1 MQHDP
6 PQKKPLHPKPNGRLW
21 LTIPLAALGLALMV
35 ALVYR
40 VALVA
45 RVHFTA
51 KRPSAPASLVG
62 TPNAEAQLNTSLLS
76 DSILSII
83 QSYYVDPSR
92 VENRGLMAI
101 ALAAAS
107 TNAQIHTGS
116 SPGVIWVQV
125 DSEDRQL
132 ITVKDPPSYQDVVAV
147 VAAISR
153 LLDQHHLQLLTGEVV
168 EKNASGSVML
178 LNSMLA
184 ELDAHSS
191 LLSPDAYRELR
202 QGTEGSFGG
211 LGVLVGIRDNLL
223 TVIKP
228 LPHSPAQRAGIRR
241 FDHILGIGGV
251 FTYGFSLDD
260 LVEHMRGEPGSQV
273 QLTMLRDGALAP
285 VDMKLRREVIHVDSV
300 TAQDINHDGAKIL
313 HLTIE
318 SFASRTSREVL
329 NAIKKFKLKHGG
341 ILNGLILDLRSN
353 PGGLLDQAV
362 QVADLFLDSGVIV
375 TTKGR
380 REEVERAGSGFD
392 EMGYPIVVLIDSDSA
407 SASEIVAGA
416 LQDQQRAVVVG
427 QPSFGK
433 GSVQTVFELP
443 GERALKLTIAR
454 YYSPAGR
461 SIQNVGI
468 IPDVWLQPIGKNSE
482 NNHMLGSYRYK
493 NERFLKNH
501 LADDLPGQAGTNTG
515 GDASIWRSYYLR
527 AASDVVQEVEPTA
540 IDREMD
546 AAVKIIDMVHST
558 YGDHLPAAM
567 QKSNHWLTLAGA
579 ALRDIGS
586 ILDAE
591 AAAWLK
597 KKHQIVWIPRQNPAT
612 PRVKIQL
619 SSVDAHNIVPGETV
633 TLKYTIDNLEAVSLA
648 HASIF
653 VRSEISG
660 FDTKEVLIGELPAGQ
675 KQSGSLQ
682 ITLPGHFE
690 ATALPLRV
698 GLALDAWPVPGAVSD
713 FNLNVSERLVAKL
726 SARTE
731 LVSEFGGRMVGYL
744 ERNEKARVRID
755 LRNDG
760 DVGAENIEV
769 KMINLAGKQVQVLH
783 DTATIDSLAV
793 GENKHIYLD
802 IKAGKSLVSSELA
815 FGLYVQSSDLKEPL
829 RQRFAISS
837 KPSDVISGQPVKNF
851 SH

>member
-6 PQKKPLHPKPNGRLW
+6 PQKMPSPPKPKGRLW
-21 LTIPLAALGLALMV
+21 LAIPLASLGLALMI
-35 ALVYR
+35 ALVCR
-40 VALVA
+40 VALVG
-45 RVHFTA
+45 RVQFTA
-51 KRPSAPASLVG
+51 KPPAASLGLVG
-62 TPNAEAQLNTSLLS
+62 TPNAEAQLNNSLLS

-83 QSYYVDPSR
+83 QSYYVDPAR
-92 VENRGLMAI
+92 VDNRGLLAI
-101 ALAAAS
+101 ALAAVS
-107 TNAQIHTGS
+107 TNMQIHTGS
-116 SPGVIWVQV
+116 NPGAVWVQV
-125 DSEDRQL
+125 GSEERQVFTL
-132 ITVKDPPSYQDVVAV
+132 KDPPSYQEVVAV

-168 EKNASGSVML
+168 EKKASGSVML

-273 QLTMLRDGALAP
+273 QLTMLRDGAIAP

-300 TAQDINHDGAKIL
+300 TAKEIDQGRAKIL

-341 ILNGLILDLRSN
+341 IINGLVLDLRSN

-392 EMGYPIVVLIDSDSA
+392 EMGYPIVVLIDGDSA

-468 IPDVWLQPIGKNSE
+468 IPDVWLQPIGKSDE
-482 NNHMLGSYRYK
+482 NDHMLGSYRYK

-501 LADDLPGQAGTNTG
+501 LANDLPGQAGTNTSA
-515 GDASIWRSYYLR
+515 DASTWRSYYLH
-527 AASDVVQEVEPTA
+527 APSDVAQQGEPTA
-540 IDREMD
+540 VDREMD
-546 AAVKIIDMVHST
+546 AALQIINTVHAA
-558 YGDHLPAAM
+558 YGDHLPTPM
-567 QKSNHWLTLAGA
+567 QKAAQWLTLAGS
-579 ALRDIGS
+579 ALRDAGS

-597 KKHQIVWIPRQNPAT
+597 KKHQVVWLPRRNPAA
-612 PRVKIQL
+612 PRVSIHL
-619 SSVDAHNIVPGETV
+619 SNVNTHNFVPGETV
-633 TLKYTIDNLEAVSLA
+633 TINYTIDNQEAVPLA

-653 VRSEISG
+653 VRSEVSG
-660 FDTKEVLIGELPAGQ
+660 FDTKEILIGEIPAGRR
-675 KQSGSLQ
+675 QSGSLQ
-682 ITLPGHFE
+682 ITLPGQFE
-690 ATALPLRV
+690 ATALALRV
-698 GLALDAWPVPGAVSD
+698 GLALDAWPVRGAVTD
-713 FNLNVSERLVAKL
+713 LNLSINERLVAKL
-726 SARTE
+726 SAHTE
-731 LVSEFGGRMVGYL
+731 LVGEFGGRVAGYL
-744 ERNEKARVRID
+744 ERGERARVRID

-760 DVGAENIEV
+760 DVDAASVEV
-769 KMINLAGKQVQVLH
+769 KLINLAGKQIQVIH
-783 DTATIDSLAV
+783 DTATIESLAV

-802 IKAGKSLVSSELA
+802 IKAGRSLVSSELA
-815 FGLYVQSSDLKEPL
+815 FGLYVQSPDLKSPL
-829 RQRFAISS
+829 RQRFVISS
-837 KPSDVISGQPVKNF
+837 KPSEVISGQPAKNL